1 MQLVF
6 CQKKKIC
13 GLLVLKQSKR
23 RVHPLLKKILDPPL
37 CESSTCPQ
45 VKLEFQC
52 LFSLESWIF
61 YHTLKTF
68 FFPDREQKRHN
79 FNGEKKNKQTQE
91 KTKQN
96 KTFDNNCP
104 QSKAKTNNV
113 SLGSEEK
120 LSLLTLLIYK
130 KPSQI

>member
-1 MQLVF
+1 MWFIGVEVEQETSAPPPEKNPGSAPVWELDLPIGQARISMFVF
-6 CQKKKIC
+6 FR
-13 GLLVLKQSKR
+13 VLDFLPYSQN
-23 RVHPLLKKILDPPL
+23 V
-37 CESSTCPQ
+37 
-45 VKLEFQC
+45 
-52 LFSLESWIF
+52 
-61 YHTLKTF
+61 

-120 LSLLTLLIYK
+120 LSLSSNAFNL
-130 KPSQI
+130 